1 MNYELLKTAG
11 QKLQQKYLSI
21 EKPESI
27 EEVYKLLTNL
37 HIRES
42 LKKTYSVE
50 LGTIQNPRSFTVMR
64 MDPSDMPNYSIYCSL
79 DLNAPFCL
87 ACYHYNVAPVWY
99 I

>member
-1 MNYELLKTAG
+1 MHTFLNLA
-11 QKLQQKYLSI
+11 
-21 EKPESI
+21 KPESI
-27 EEVYKLLTNL
+27 NQVYELLTNL
-37 HIRES
+37 HIREI

-50 LGTIQNPRSFTVMR
+50 LGTIQNPRNFTVMR
-64 MDPSDMPNYSIYCSL
+64 MDLSDTPDYSIYCSL